1 MRKYI
6 GICILFVIASVT
18 VKAQKIAFVDAEYV
32 LQHIPEYSS
41 AQKQLNA
48 MSEKWQ
54 SEINDKFLAVDK
66 MQKEYQADQV
76 LLTQDMRKKREA
88 DILQKENEAKELQQG
103 KFGFEGELYKQK
115 LRLIKPIQERV
126 GKTIEEYANKENID
140 MILDKSSVNLL
151 FGRSNFNV
159 TNDIITKLGYKPGTF
174 AN

>member
-1 MRKYI
+1 MKKYI
-6 GICILFVIASVT
+6 GICILLVIASVS
-18 VKAQKIAFVDAEYV
+18 VKAQRLAFVDSEYV

-54 SEINDKFLAVDK
+54 SEINDKFAEVDK
-66 MQKEYQADQV
+66 MQKDYEADKV
-76 LLTQDMRKKREA
+76 LLTDDMRKKREG
-88 DILQKENEAKELQQG
+88 DILQKENEAKNLQQ
-103 KFGFEGELYKQK
+103 KRFGFEGDLYKEK
-115 LRLIKPIQERV
+115 LRLIKPIQERI

-151 FGRSNFNV
+151 FGRANFNV
-159 TNDIITKLGYKPGTF
+159 TNDIIIKLGYKPGTF

>member
-6 GICILFVIASVT
+6 GICILFVIASVSA
-18 VKAQKIAFVDAEYV
+18 KAQKIAFVDAEYV